1 MLGFVLL
8 HPTYVLLLGFA
19 ALHLTYVLLL
29 GFAALHPNYVLL
41 LGFVALHPTYSDL
54 QLMLGFA
61 TVHPTYSDL
70 KLSSKFMNAQTES
83 SITPSCEVNHPLQGE
98 KLSTYLEAVLPVEKS
113 QRMAE
118 FFSFLGDPNR
128 LRILSLLAQQE
139 LCVCDLAESLG
150 MSESAVSH
158 QLRNLRTMRLVGYEK
173 RGRKVFYH
181 LADHHVLELYQAV
194 AEHLDEKFHPSNPS

>member
-19 ALHLTYVLLL
+19 
-29 GFAALHPNYVLL
+29 
-41 LGFVALHPTYSDL
+41 ALHPTYSDL